1 MYVKLTIA
9 ERLKDLRVVD
19 KHMTLQEL
27 ADRTGL
33 SKSALAKYE
42 SDDYKDISPF
52 AITTLAEFYGVS
64 TDYLMGVTE
73 NKNHSNTELAK
84 LHLSD
89 DMIELLSSG
98 KINNRLLCE
107 IATHKNFRRLMT
119 DIEIFVDRIA
129 DMRLENMNVI
139 LESTRQNIIQKYA
152 PDENDLHLRTLE
164 LAQVKEDDFFDYIV
178 HGDIDRIMRDIRD
191 THTKDKTTA
200 DKQPALDDIQKDFEE
215 AMNYGSNEEALI
227 RMFCSQMSIP
237 YEELSSEEFTTFLGI
252 LKKSKHIKNPRNMRG
267 RSKPY
272 QTHGKGKR
280 KRKK

>member
-9 ERLKDLRVVD
+9 ERLKDLRVVNNH
-19 KHMTLQEL
+19 HMTFQ
-27 ADRTGL
+27 
-33 SKSALAKYE
+33 
-42 SDDYKDISPF
+42 
-52 AITTLAEFYGVS
+52 
-64 TDYLMGVTE
+64 
-73 NKNHSNTELAK
+73 ELAK

-89 DMIELLSSG
+89 DMIKLLSSG
-98 KINNRLLCE
+98 KINNQLLCE
-107 IATHKNFRRLMT
+107 IATHKDFRRFMT

-164 LAQVKEDDFFDYIV
+164 PAQVKEDDFFDYIV

-191 THTKDKTTA
+191 THTKDKTTS
-200 DKQPALDDIQKDFEE
+200 DNQPALDDIQKDFEE
-215 AMNYGSNEEALI
+215 AMNYGSNEKALI
-227 RMFCSQMSIP
+227 RMFCSQMSIS

-267 RSKPY
+267 RNKPY
-272 QTHGKGKR
+272 QTHGKGKK
-280 KRKK
+280 KRKT

>member
-107 IATHKNFRRLMT
+107 IATHKDFRRLMT

>member
-1 MYVKLTIA
+1 
-9 ERLKDLRVVD
+9 
-19 KHMTLQEL
+19 
-27 ADRTGL
+27 
-33 SKSALAKYE
+33 
-42 SDDYKDISPF
+42 
-52 AITTLAEFYGVS
+52 
-64 TDYLMGVTE
+64 
-73 NKNHSNTELAK
+73 
-84 LHLSD
+84 
-89 DMIELLSSG
+89 
-98 KINNRLLCE
+98 
-107 IATHKNFRRLMT
+107 MT

>member
-89 DMIELLSSG
+89 DMIKLLSSG

-107 IATHKNFRRLMT
+107 IATHKDFRRLMT